1 MWSANCIKIKQGGF
15 FMCHLIM
22 TYTVYHIQNG
32 FVSFTLYLRQSIE
45 EKYFSM
51 RKEKLYAKKKNH

>member
-1 MWSANCIKIKQGGF
+1 
-15 FMCHLIM
+15 M